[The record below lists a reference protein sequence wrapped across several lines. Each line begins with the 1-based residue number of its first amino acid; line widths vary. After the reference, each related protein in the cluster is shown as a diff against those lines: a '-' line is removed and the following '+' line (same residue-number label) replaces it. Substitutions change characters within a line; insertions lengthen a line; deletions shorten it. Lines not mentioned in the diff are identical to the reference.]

1 MAQGAANTSWFL
13 ALPIAALHGMGQLK
27 LVREAVERHRHAAFG
42 IGALLAPRQWCN
54 DNSGTPTM
62 RPSQWKLKLSFKVA
76 ASSIRLIS
84 MMAAL
89 EGSGRRASTSTYSTR
104 RSGNQSSLHL
114 VPSANLNP
122 LSELSVNTALTE
134 GCAFAS
140 TGFAQ
145 GVPSEPALNLGA
157 CSATPEV
164 ASRHLLPHLGLVGR
178 PRRPQPRV
186 RPDAG
191 A

>member
-1 MAQGAANTSWFL
+1 MVPRFADCGLARHGSAQAGSGGGRTPSACSVWYWS
-13 ALPIAALHGMGQLK
+13 
-27 LVREAVERHRHAAFG
+27 AF
-42 IGALLAPRQWCN
+42 APRQWCN